1 MKMIGDSHVSRP
13 HRRPVGAHRA
23 PASEAAPAHGHPRRD
38 SRQVLNGILWIM
50 RTDAPWSEDPD
61 RHPPYQTCR
70 RRFQQWRGADVMDRL
85 LEALA
90 RELEGR
96 GEIDLGSA
104 SWTVALARPKFIL
117 RRPNSPIQ
125 NAGSNFNL
133 NLLLGASP
141 HKGAAGWACA
151 RCVGRTRFESVE
163 WGL

>member
-1 MKMIGDSHVSRP
+1 
-13 HRRPVGAHRA
+13 
-23 PASEAAPAHGHPRRD
+23 
-38 SRQVLNGILWIM
+38 M

-70 RRFQQWRGADVMDRL
+70 RRFQQWRGADVMDWL
-85 LEALA
+85 LEVLA

-96 GEIDLGSA
+96 CEIDLGSA

-141 HKGAAGWACA
+141 HKGAAGWAYA
-151 RCVGRTRFESVE
+151 RCVGRTRFESGE